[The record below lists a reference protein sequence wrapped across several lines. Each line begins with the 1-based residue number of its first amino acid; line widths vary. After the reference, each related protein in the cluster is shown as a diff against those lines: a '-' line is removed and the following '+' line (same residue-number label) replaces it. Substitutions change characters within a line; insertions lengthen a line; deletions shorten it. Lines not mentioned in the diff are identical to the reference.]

1 MGESRK
7 ASAERRGKEEE
18 HRARPPRPQK
28 SGRQG
33 TGPEWTGE
41 GDSSL
46 ERGQRASAPSEGG
59 GSQWSDEGVRAPKG
73 HREY

>member
-1 MGESRK
+1 MGKRLER
-7 ASAERRGKEEE
+7 SAEERQGRKE
-18 HRARPPRPQK
+18 HRAKPPRPPK
-28 SGRQG
+28 SGKQG

-46 ERGQRASAPSEGG
+46 ERGQRAGAAPEGG
-59 GSQWSDEGVRAPKG
+59 GSQWSDEGVKAPKG